1 MYYYISVQH
10 LKMLC
15 LFTLSAQTCVFIFVR
30 LVLETEDRKSG
41 KGKRMNDEVENFV
54 SKAKNSPNE
63 VVLWDKLSSRIVFE
77 DFHRDK
83 SYIFLKFFFSQVDRG
98 IRKIGFEEFLLKNFA
113 CD

>member
-15 LFTLSAQTCVFIFVR
+15 LLTLSAQTCVFIFVR

-83 SYIFLKFFFSQVDRG
+83 SYIFLKFFFSQVDTRYPKDR
-98 IRKIGFEEFLLKNFA
+98 I
-113 CD
+113 

>member
-15 LFTLSAQTCVFIFVR
+15 LLTLSAQTCVFIFVP

-41 KGKRMNDEVENFV
+41 KEKRMNDEVENFV

-63 VVLWDKLSSRIVFE
+63 VVLWDKLSSVDCFR
-77 DFHRDK
+77 RLSPLQK
-83 SYIFLKFFFSQVDRG
+83 LYFSQV
-98 IRKIGFEEFLLKNFA
+98 FFFA
-113 CD
+113 S

>member
-1 MYYYISVQH
+1 
-10 LKMLC
+10 
-15 LFTLSAQTCVFIFVR
+15 
-30 LVLETEDRKSG
+30 
-41 KGKRMNDEVENFV
+41 MNDEVENFV

-77 DFHRDK
+77 DFHRYK